1 MRWTH
6 LAALDFCRLEYP
18 TISNM
23 LAKACKVVGHFNHS
37 THATVELH
45 KVQKRNNRDERSLVK
60 DVATRWNSSYL
71 MLDSQVN
78 EKISVV
84 AVLEDEAIT
93 APHDYKRLKLSGMQW
108 DLAEE
113 MLKVL
118 KPLQVATTALCEE
131 VVLRSLPSTLL

>member
-1 MRWTH
+1 
-6 LAALDFCRLEYP
+6 
-18 TISNM
+18 
-23 LAKACKVVGHFNHS
+23 
-37 THATVELH
+37 
-45 KVQKRNNRDERSLVK
+45 
-60 DVATRWNSSYL
+60 
-71 MLDSQVN
+71 MLDRLVN

-118 KPLQVATTALCEE
+118 KPLQVATALCEE
-131 VVLRSLPSTLL
+131 RSASISAVYPIVAGLLAHMADSDDASAALKHFQRLVSDDLKRRFPS